1 MTGEDLSAQENISKD
16 LSRRGIDLKEGE
28 ALGQDTETIFQ
39 DAIIIGQAFSTYIL
53 LQKDEDLILIDQHAA
68 HERIMFETLKEKYL
82 KKENLAQYLLASEVI
97 ELTNQEL
104 GFIEEEK
111 DLLNKLGFNFE
122 TFGNTSIILR
132 SVPVDIDGGGIKE
145 AFMGIVDFLM
155 SKGNKGD
162 SIIEEEA
169 LYQIACKS
177 AIKANKRLD
186 EKEIK
191 ELLQELEELEN
202 PYTCPHGRPTIIKI
216 TRYEFEKMFKR
227 VL

>member
-1 MTGEDLSAQENISKD
+1 
-16 LSRRGIDLKEGE
+16 
-28 ALGQDTETIFQ
+28 
-39 DAIIIGQAFSTYIL
+39 L